1 MSSSGEP
8 VGPAVLG
15 KAEIV
20 AHLGELADELARRDL
35 VCRLVVVG
43 GSYLALHDLR
53 ESTADIDSLTKLT
66 TEVQVVVR
74 QIADRHGLRSDWI
87 NDSAVPFTPTG
98 LELDEC
104 EVLYG
109 HSNLTVLGPSPDQVF
124 LMKLLA
130 GRAPDHE
137 DMIVLWPRCRFGSAQ
152 AAVGAYHSA
161 YPFQEHDPHLV
172 EYVQQIADQAGQL

>member
-1 MSSSGEP
+1 LSPSDEP

-66 TEVQVVVR
+66 AEVQVAVR
-74 QIADRHGLRSDWI
+74 QIAGRHGLRTDWI
-87 NDSAVPFTPTG
+87 NDSAMPFTPTG

-104 EVLYG
+104 EVLYAQQS
-109 HSNLTVLGPSPDQVF
+109 HAPRTVS
-124 LMKLLA
+124 
-130 GRAPDHE
+130 
-137 DMIVLWPRCRFGSAQ
+137 
-152 AAVGAYHSA
+152 
-161 YPFQEHDPHLV
+161 
-172 EYVQQIADQAGQL
+172 